1 MRIPI
6 PENPD
11 SFIALAKAIF
21 AKHTALGAASPLNG
35 IEGIAGFEALVTA
48 ADTNNQ
54 QADQLYKQAETA
66 IEARD
71 KAIGPNVTTPG
82 CLQFFVTSS
91 RDVLAGQNK
100 GAEHKLGDWG
110 FAVIASPQQ
119 TPEAK
124 AAAKAARAAKK
135 AAKAK
140 PAS

>member
-11 SFIALAKAIF
+11 DFITLAGKIS

-35 IEGIAGFEALVTA
+35 IDGIANLAALVTT
-48 ADTNNQ
+48 ADTNNKL
-54 QADQLYKQAETA
+54 ADQLYKQAETA
-66 IEARD
+66 IETRD

-82 CLQFFVTSS
+82 TLQFLVTSA
-91 RDVLAGQNK
+91 RTVLAGQNK

-110 FAVIASPQQ
+110 YGVIASVAA

-124 AAAKAARAAKK
+124 AAAKAARAAKM
-135 AAKAK
+135 AAKKTA
-140 PAS
+140 